1 MSAPL
6 ILVTGSNGQ
15 LGQELKALANAFPAF
30 SFLFAT
36 REELPIHQFDAVR
49 SFFTTHQ
56 PAYCINCAAYT
67 AVDKAETEKEQAFL
81 VNATSVGVLAQA
93 CAESRTRFI
102 HISTDYVFDGQSPQP
117 YTEDAPVNPVNTY
130 GASKLQGEQL
140 CMQHNAESIIIRTAW
155 VYSEFGNNFVKTMLR
170 LMKDRSQINV
180 VNDQVGAPTYAA
192 DLAACIMK
200 IVSSEWS
207 VASKTSSIGNW
218 QAGIY
223 HYSNKGRISWYDF
236 AAAIKEL
243 TGSACTVNPIP
254 SSGYPTPAKRP
265 SFSLLNTSKI
275 ENVCGCTIPEWK
287 EALQRCLQ
295 KLSY

>member
-1 MSAPL
+1 MSAPV

-30 SFLFAT
+30 SFLFTT
-36 REELPIHQFDAVR
+36 REELPIHEFDAVR
-49 SFFTTHQ
+49 SFFTAYQ

-81 VNATSVGVLAQA
+81 VNATSVGVLAKA
-93 CAESRTRFI
+93 CAESGARFI

-117 YTEDAPVNPVNTY
+117 YTEDAPVNPVNMY

-170 LMKDRSQINV
+170 LMKDRPQINV

-207 VASKTSSIGNW
+207 VVRKTSSTGNW

-223 HYSNKGRISWYDF
+223 HYSNRGRISWYDF
-236 AAAIKEL
+236 AVAIKEL
-243 TGSACTVNPIP
+243 SGSSCTVNPIP

-275 ENVCGCTIPEWK
+275 EQVCGCAIPEWK
-287 EALQRCLQ
+287 EALQRCLH